1 MQGTRDRRSSEG
13 GHILIGGT
21 GRAGTTLLVQYFTV
35 LGFDTGFTETDA
47 RTRVNPVSHAGL
59 EHSLKRTL
67 AKGKSLPY
75 VAKSPYFGANL
86 AQYLED
92 GQLQIR
98 GFIVPMRDLR
108 QAAESRRR
116 VTRLAEEAGNEG
128 LFPGGV
134 MNVKANP
141 AGQQRKLAIAFH
153 ALIRTLVAYN
163 VPIHF
168 LSFPEFATRKDVLFK
183 QLAPLL
189 AEHGVTIEESRAAL
203 ASVVKPDVIHDL

>member
-1 MQGTRDRRSSEG
+1 MGRARSTVTIVRSSVRAPQTDAPTRVTRDRRSSEG

-98 GFIVPMRDLR
+98 GSSCPCATCGRLPRAVAGSRGWLRSPEMRG
-108 QAAESRRR
+108 S
-116 VTRLAEEAGNEG
+116 
-128 LFPGGV
+128 
-134 MNVKANP
+134 
-141 AGQQRKLAIAFH
+141 
-153 ALIRTLVAYN
+153 
-163 VPIHF
+163 
-168 LSFPEFATRKDVLFK
+168 
-183 QLAPLL
+183 
-189 AEHGVTIEESRAAL
+189 SRAG
-203 ASVVKPDVIHDL
+203 S